1 MFEIHLG
8 IPEMERL
15 WNDLQK
21 KHHDGTATKKEEK
34 LRRQMGKAMAL
45 LSGNPRHPGLHSHE
59 ISSLTARY
67 GQKVWESY
75 LENDTPKAGRIFWCY
90 GPGKGDITIVGLEPH
105 PEDKSNGLQKSN
117 FVFHGKRNDLTAG
130 TASLG
135 TTIGIC

>member
-15 WNDLQK
+15 WIDLQK

-59 ISSLTARY
+59 ISSLTSRY

-75 LENDTPKAGRIFWCY
+75 LEKDTPKAGRIFWCY

-105 PEDKSNGLQKSN
+105 PEDKSNGYRKVTLSSM
-117 FVFHGKRNDLTAG
+117 GKE
-130 TASLG
+130 
-135 TTIGIC
+135 TI